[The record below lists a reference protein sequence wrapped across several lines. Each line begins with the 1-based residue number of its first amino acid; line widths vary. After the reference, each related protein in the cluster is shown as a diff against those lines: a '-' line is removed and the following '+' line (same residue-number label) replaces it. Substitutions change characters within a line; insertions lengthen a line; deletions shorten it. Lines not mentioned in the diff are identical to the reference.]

1 MWSSCQ
7 ASSGFT
13 DHRVYLYSWVFKLL
27 YREQVAL
34 WNNATVTVML
44 LIFNIIRGEDIHSVM
59 WETALYTL
67 PEETV
72 TQHQTMCPHT
82 HDCIQKDFYK
92 LSQVDIIESDI
103 QGSLSW
109 LLVHMQKMQ
118 LRIVHIFSYFT
129 TDYAFNSK
137 ALLFDCELIHKLTS
151 KMFYERSTIKLRH
164 LLTDKHCSIFFL
176 TTDI

>member
-1 MWSSCQ
+1 MSCEKLH
-7 ASSGFT
+7 FT
-13 DHRVYLYSWVFKLL
+13 LYQRRLSH
-27 YREQVAL
+27 
-34 WNNATVTVML
+34 
-44 LIFNIIRGEDIHSVM
+44 NIRRCVH
-59 WETALYTL
+59 TL
-67 PEETV
+67 KGN
-72 TQHQTMCPHT
+72 

-103 QGSLSW
+103 QGSLSR

-151 KMFYERSTIKLRH
+151 KMFYERSTIKLRL